1 MILGENLRS
10 LLTGDESVPLDMA
23 ALEVA
28 QIEFPMLQSGPWLGV
43 LDRHALEI
51 DARAGQGADGASY
64 LQAAH
69 EYLFEDLGFRGNQQD
84 YYTPLNSCLNHVLDT
99 RLGIPISLSLIYME
113 IGRRLGRDVQG
124 VSLPGHFLMLFR
136 QGGFSVY
143 LDAFHG
149 GRFLTTDECR
159 ELARE
164 ITGVEVPEND
174 PALLPASRRQIALRM
189 LNNLRGIYIQKRTLL
204 KALHVVDL
212 LVVGDPTTSAWYKQR
227 AAIEIELNQ
236 FRAAARDLERFLELD
251 PAPDRQRIEE
261 QIARLRRTHAI
272 TN

>member
-1 MILGENLRS
+1 MILGEKLRS
-10 LLTGDESVPLDMA
+10 MLTGDVTAPLDAA

-28 QIEFPMLQSGPWLGV
+28 QIEFPMLQAAPWLGV
-43 LDRHALEI
+43 LDRHAQEI
-51 DARAGQGADGASY
+51 DARAGAGADGATF
-64 LQAAH
+64 LQTAH
-69 EYLFEDLGFRGNQQD
+69 EYLFEELGFQGNQQD

-99 RLGIPISLSLIYME
+99 RLGIPITLSITYME
-113 IGRRLGRDVQG
+113 IARRLNYDVQG
-124 VSLPGHFLMLFR
+124 VSLPGHFLLLFR
-136 QGGFSVY
+136 QNGFAVY
-143 LDAFHG
+143 LDPFHG

-164 ITGVEVPEND
+164 ITGVHVTADD
-174 PALLPASRRQIALRM
+174 PSLHPATRRQIALRM
-189 LNNLRGIYIQKRTLL
+189 LNNLRGIYVQKRALL

-212 LVVGDPTTSAWYKQR
+212 LILGDPGTSAWYKQR

-251 PAPDRQRIEE
+251 PAPDRSRIEE
-261 QIARLRRTHAI
+261 QIARLRRTHAT